1 MYFEVKRRMIMTN
14 YYILVTANG
23 KRIPVKTKITIK
35 SLVIANCFSDEII
48 KSFYA
53 VDFIRYLMMEN

>member
-1 MYFEVKRRMIMTN
+1 MTN
-14 YYILVTANG
+14 YYILVTTDG

-35 SLVIANCFSDEII
+35 SLAIANCFCDEII

-53 VDFIRYLMMEN
+53 VDFVKYLMMEGLYEHD

>member
-1 MYFEVKRRMIMTN
+1 MTKTN
-14 YYILVTANG
+14 YYILVTAEG

-35 SLVIANCFSDEII
+35 SLVIANCFCDEII

-53 VDFIRYLMMEN
+53 VDFIKYLMMENWDEHD

>member
-1 MYFEVKRRMIMTN
+1 MIMTN
-14 YYILVTANG
+14 YYILVTADG

-53 VDFIRYLMMEN
+53 VDFIKYLMMEN

>member
-1 MYFEVKRRMIMTN
+1 MTKTN
-14 YYILVTANG
+14 YYILVTAEG

-53 VDFIRYLMMEN
+53 IDLVRYLMMEN